1 MEIVKLIPAVKSYI
15 WGGKK
20 LFSWGKKTAS
30 DTISEC
36 WELSFNG
43 DGPCLIAN
51 GADEGKELRSV
62 ATPTDLGT
70 ALKPFPFFPVL
81 IKLIDSA
88 SNLSIQVHPSDAY
101 ALKNEGQYGKTEMW
115 YIIEA
120 EPGAGLYV
128 GFKRKTSPEEVSRAI
143 NDGSIVDLLNFHA
156 VKPGETYFIASGTV
170 HAIGKGVTLIEI
182 QQNSTLTYRL
192 YDYGRLG
199 KDGKPRELHV
209 EKALKVL
216 NYEPYNPPVFKAP
229 ILGACDYFVSSL
241 RHSRGSLE
249 VTASPASFISLT
261 FVGEEKGT
269 FAGISYE
276 KGATFFVPAGMK
288 GHLEGKATF
297 VQTEV
302 PLK

>member
-1 MEIVKLIPAVKSYI
+1 MDIVKLAPAIKSYI
-15 WGGKK
+15 WGGTK
-20 LFSWGKKTAS
+20 LLSWGKPSSS
-30 DTISEC
+30 DSISEC

-43 DGPCLIAN
+43 EGPSLIAS
-51 GADEGKELRSV
+51 GSDAGKELRNV
-62 ATPTDLGT
+62 ASKEDLGSNV
-70 ALKPFPFFPVL
+70 APFPFFPVL

-128 GFKRKTSPEEVSRAI
+128 GFRRQTSPEEVRKAI
-143 NDGSIVDLLNFHA
+143 ADGTIVDLLNFRA

-216 NYEPYNPPVFKAP
+216 NYEPYNPPKFTLPV
-229 ILGACDYFVSSL
+229 LGKCSYFISSL
-241 RHSRGSLE
+241 HHSEGSLE
-249 VTASPASFISLT
+249 IRASKESFLSLT
-261 FVGEEKGT
+261 FVGEEKGS
-269 FAGISYE
+269 FAGLPFR
-276 KGATFFVPAGMK
+276 KGDTFFVPAGQK
-288 GHLEGKATF
+288 GLIKGKATF

-302 PLK
+302 PGK

>member
-1 MEIVKLIPAVKSYI
+1 
-15 WGGKK
+15 
-20 LFSWGKKTAS
+20 
-30 DTISEC
+30 
-36 WELSFNG
+36 
-43 DGPCLIAN
+43 
-51 GADEGKELRSV
+51 
-62 ATPTDLGT
+62 
-70 ALKPFPFFPVL
+70 
-81 IKLIDSA
+81 
-88 SNLSIQVHPSDAY
+88 
-101 ALKNEGQYGKTEMW
+101 MW

-128 GFKRKTSPEEVSRAI
+128 GFMRQTSPEEVRKAI
-143 NDGSIVDLLNFHA
+143 ADGTIVDLLNFHT

-216 NYEPYNPPVFKAP
+216 NYEPYNPPKFTLPV
-229 ILGACDYFVSSL
+229 LGKCSYFISSL
-241 RHSRGSLE
+241 HHSEGSLE
-249 VTASPASFISLT
+249 IRASKESFLSLT

-269 FAGISYE
+269 FAGLPFQ
-276 KGATFFVPAGMK
+276 KGDTFFVPAGQK
-288 GHLEGKATF
+288 GLIKGKATF

-302 PLK
+302 PGK